1 MKIPEQYFRAGKIT
15 REVRQWVKGRVIPGS
30 GYLEVCERV
39 EREIITRGGKPAFP
53 TGIGVNG
60 VTAHYAPQTGDEG
73 KIEEEDVVKIDFG
86 VHVEGY
92 IADTSL
98 TITFNPEHQLLLQA
112 TEGALRAAIE
122 VLRHDP
128 RIGEV
133 SKAIQ
138 AEAARY
144 GFKTISNL
152 SGHTL
157 DRYVVHA
164 GKSIPNVYLPN
175 LPTLK
180 RNEVF
185 AVEPF
190 LTLGRA
196 KGYVTDS
203 PRETIY
209 ALLGRR
215 RLGDK
220 ELDELVELLWNERR
234 TLPFTPRWFLERYKE
249 TRLQSLVGELVRRKV
264 VRSYPTL
271 VEASG
276 NPVAQFEHTMALAE
290 SELVILT

>member
-1 MKIPEQYFRAGKIT
+1 MKIPEQYFRAGRIT

-30 GYLEVCERV
+30 GYVEVCEQV
-39 EREIITRGGKPAFP
+39 EREILSRGGKPAFP
-53 TGIGVNG
+53 TGIGVNS
-60 VTAHYAPQTGDEG
+60 VTAHYAPQVGDDG
-73 KIEEEDVVKIDFG
+73 KVGEKDVVKVDFG

-92 IADTSL
+92 IADTSI
-98 TITFNPEHQLLLQA
+98 TITFNPEYQLLLQA

-122 VLRHDP
+122 LLKHDQ

-133 SKAIQ
+133 GKAIH

-164 GKSIPNVYLPN
+164 GKSIPNVYIPN

-190 LTLGRA
+190 LTTSRA
-196 KGYVTDS
+196 EGYVVDS
-203 PRETIY
+203 PRTTIF

-215 RLGDK
+215 KLGNK
-220 ELDELVELLWNERR
+220 ELDELVEFLWNERK
-234 TLPFTPRWFLERYKE
+234 TLPFTPRWFLEEYKE
-249 TRLQSLVGELVRRKV
+249 AKLRSLLEELARRKV
-264 VRSYPTL
+264 LRGYPTL

-276 NPVAQFEHTMALAE
+276 NPVAQFEHTMALE
-290 SELVILT
+290 EKELVILT